1 MLRRMDAK
9 RKLGANGRPF
19 LACAAFVVG
28 LLLAPPM
35 PAAAHTFSDS
45 HQDFSVEVRG
55 KAGEKVCVALP
66 LGQDDP
72 QACAD
77 VDLAPIRDYSQPG
90 VTVVGFTYVLD
101 EDRAFMV
108 IVLREDGVVT
118 PTMDE
123 LDDIAANLR
132 RGYEQS
138 LPRGS
143 IYRADPDRIR
153 QVNGLTM
160 IDAGGAVKYP
170 AGSVEGEVMDYMRS
184 AYIPVERGGYAVM
197 VAGLKGNDGRFDAL
211 FEETIATVKVNKPDL
226 ASSKLARAMKQLVW
240 VAVPFAGL
248 TMLLGVV
255 AFFVVRANR
264 KKMRDA
270 QAAAFAARPFVPPP
284 GYYPPPHQPGGYPGY
299 GPPPPR

>member
-9 RKLGANGRPF
+9 RKLR
-19 LACAAFVVG
+19 AFVASLAVG
-28 LLLAPPM
+28 WALAL
-35 PAAAHTFSDS
+35 PAAAVAHTFSDS
-45 HQDFSVEVRG
+45 KQAFSIEVRG
-55 KAGEKVCVALP
+55 KADEKVCVALP

-77 VDLAPIRDYSQPG
+77 VDLAPIREYAMPG

-118 PTMDE
+118 PALDE

-143 IYRADPDRIR
+143 VYRADPDRIR
-153 QVNGLTM
+153 EVNGLTV
-160 IDAGGAVKYP
+160 IDSGGAVKYP
-170 AGSVEGEVMDYMRS
+170 PASVEAELMNHMRS

-197 VAGLKGNDGRFDAL
+197 VVGMKGADGRFDAL
-211 FEETIATVKVNKPDL
+211 FEETLATVKVKKPDL
-226 ASSKLARAMKQLVW
+226 PSSKLSRVMKQLAW
-240 VAVPFAGL
+240 IAVPL
-248 TMLLGVV
+248 
-255 AFFVVRANR
+255 
-264 KKMRDA
+264 
-270 QAAAFAARPFVPPP
+270 AAFAALIGVVAALVIRASRRKARASQVAAFASGPFGGAPNAPPP
-284 GYYPPPHQPGGYPGY
+284 PPYQPPGGYSGY
-299 GPPPPR
+299 GPPRP